1 MTQILDQY
9 QPGYNYLHIGTA
21 SGTAQISTVAGI
33 LYSVTINQKGSASA
47 LVTLY
52 DNTAGSGTIIG
63 IIDPTVTVQTLF
75 YETAVQKG
83 IFFSSTGAANTG
95 DFTFSYK

>member
-9 QPGYNYLHIGTA
+9 QPGYKFLHVGTA
-21 SGTAQISTVAGI
+21 SGTAAVSTVAGL
-33 LYSVTINQKGSASA
+33 LYSVTINQKGSASS

-75 YETAVQKG
+75 FEASVKNG

-95 DFTFSYK
+95 DFTITYI